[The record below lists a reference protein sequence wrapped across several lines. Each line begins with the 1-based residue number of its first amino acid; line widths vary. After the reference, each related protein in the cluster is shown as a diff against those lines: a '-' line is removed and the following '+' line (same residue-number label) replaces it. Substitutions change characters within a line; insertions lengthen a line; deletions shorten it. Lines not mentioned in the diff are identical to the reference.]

1 MFVTQNTYAGWRAC
15 FDFQLCFAFFFVF
28 FLSVGKSDL
37 LLCWLCRCFFVSL
50 PYFGREI
57 YKNMK
62 LVCNLEIFISHCC
75 IIRNE
80 ITIWGYFQITFVV
93 GENNNMQ
100 AQQMMILTIQ
110 IYGHKECIAL
120 FFVRVGPKRSPHLE
134 NDKMFK
140 SLSLSCWLSVTIRTY
155 KWIIILL
162 CVDW

>member
-1 MFVTQNTYAGWRAC
+1 MCNPKYLRGMKGLFRFSIVFC
-15 FDFQLCFAFFFVF
+15 ILFVF
-28 FLSVGKSDL
+28 VSRQEWSPVVLVVPL
-37 LLCWLCRCFFVSL
+37 FFVSL